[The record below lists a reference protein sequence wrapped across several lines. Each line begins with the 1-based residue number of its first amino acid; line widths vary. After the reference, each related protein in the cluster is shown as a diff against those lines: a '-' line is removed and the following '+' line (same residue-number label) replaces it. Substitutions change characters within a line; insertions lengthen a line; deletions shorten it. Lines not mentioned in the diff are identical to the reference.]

1 MKRSHV
7 LTSLA
12 AATVAP
18 SFARAADVPSLK
30 IGWVATFSGGLLEL
44 AGKAADAAVAA
55 FFKEHGDTV
64 AGRKIEILKRD
75 DGGVAPETA
84 KRLAQELVVNNQVD
98 FLMGLT
104 VSPNAFGVAA
114 VSTQAKVPLFITN
127 ASALGILEHNPYSAR
142 LSYSEAQLTY
152 PLARWAVKNNLK
164 NVYSI
169 VLDLAP
175 GIDAATSFEAAYAA
189 AGGTVLGQVRVPITA
204 NDYSPYV
211 QRIRDAKPQAVFA
224 FLTTFG
230 HPFLR
235 AWEAAGGA
243 KSGIKLLATGDLT
256 NESGGLQGLGDSSIG
271 LFTSMNYS
279 AAHRS
284 ALNSQ
289 LTRDMRA
296 ADPAILTP
304 DFYSVATYDALHAIV
319 LATAAQ
325 KGVLNADRTMEL
337 VKGMKFESARGP
349 IVIDPQTR
357 DIDQNVYIRRVDKV
371 NGQLQ
376 NTELAVYPM
385 VRDPDE
391 K

>member
-1 MKRSHV
+1 MKRSQV
-7 LTSLA
+7 IGSLA

-18 SFARAADVPSLK
+18 RLARAADAKPIRV
-30 IGWVATFSGGLLEL
+30 GWVATFSGGLLEL

-84 KRLAQELVVNNQVD
+84 KRLAQELVVGSQVD

-104 VSPNAFGVAA
+104 VSPNAMGVAA
-114 VSTQAKVPLFITN
+114 ISTQAKVPLFITN
-127 ASALGILEHNPYSAR
+127 ASALGILEPNPYAAR
-142 LSYSEAQLTY
+142 FSYSEAQLTY

-164 NVYSI
+164 SVYSI

-230 HPFLR
+230 EPFLR
-235 AWEAAGGA
+235 AWQAAGGDR
-243 KSGIKLLATGDLT
+243 SGIKLLATGDLT
-256 NESGGLQGLGDSSIG
+256 NESGGLQGLGDASIG
-271 LFTSMNYS
+271 LYTSMNYS
-279 AAHRS
+279 AAHAS
-284 ALNSQ
+284 ALNRQ
-289 LTRDMRA
+289 LTRDMHA
-296 ADPAILTP
+296 ADPNILTP
-304 DFYSVATYDALHAIV
+304 DFYSVATYDALHAIFM
-319 LATAAQ
+319 AASAQ
-325 KGVLNADRTMEL
+325 NGNLNPDRTMEL
-337 VKGMKFESARGP
+337 VRGMKFESPRGP
-349 IVIDPQTR
+349 IVIDAQTR

-371 NGQLQ
+371 DGHLQ
-376 NTELAVYPM
+376 NTEISVDPM

>member
-1 MKRSHV
+1 MKRSQV
-7 LTSLA
+7 LSALG
-12 AATVAP
+12 AATLAP
-18 SFARAADVPSLK
+18 RLARAADAPPLR

-84 KRLAQELVVNNQVD
+84 KRLAQELVVNNKVD

-104 VSPNAFGVAA
+104 VSPNAMGVAA

-127 ASALGILEHNPYSAR
+127 ASALGILERNPYAAR
-142 LSYSEAQLTY
+142 FSYSEAQLTY

-164 NVYSI
+164 SVYSI
-169 VLDLAP
+169 VLDLNP
-175 GIDAATSFEAAYAA
+175 GIDAATSFEAAYTA

-235 AWEAAGGA
+235 AWQAAGGD
-243 KSGIKLLATGDLT
+243 KTGIKLLATGDLT
-256 NESGGLQGLGDSSIG
+256 NESGGLEGLGDAAIG
-271 LFTSMNYS
+271 LYTSMNYS

-284 ALNSQ
+284 RLNAQ
-289 LTRDMRA
+289 LTRDMAA
-296 ADPAILTP
+296 ADPAIRTP
-304 DFYSVATYDALHAIV
+304 DFYSVATYDALHAIYMV
-319 LATAAQ
+319 AAAQ
-325 KGVLNADRTMEL
+325 NGTLNPDRTMEL

-349 IVIDPQTR
+349 IVIDAQTR

-371 NGQLQ
+371 GGQLQ
-376 NTELAVYPM
+376 NTEIAVYPM

>member
-7 LTSLA
+7 LSSLA
-12 AATVAP
+12 AATLAP
-18 SFARAADVPSLK
+18 RLVSAADLPPLRV
-30 IGWVATFSGGLLEL
+30 GWVATFSGGLLEL

-84 KRLAQELVVNNQVD
+84 KRLAQELVVGSKVD

-104 VSPNAFGVAA
+104 VSPNAMGVALT
-114 VSTQAKVPLFITN
+114 STQAKVPLFITN

-142 LSYSEAQLTY
+142 FSYTEAQLTY

-164 NVYSI
+164 SVYSI

-175 GIDAATSFEAAYAA
+175 GIDAASSFEAAYTA

-230 HPFLR
+230 QPFLR
-235 AWEAAGGA
+235 AWIAAGGD
-243 KSGIKLLATGDLT
+243 KSGVKLLATGDLT
-256 NESGGLQGLGDSSIG
+256 NESGGLQGLGDASIG
-271 LFTSMNYS
+271 LYTSMNYS
-279 AAHRS
+279 AVHS
-284 ALNSQ
+284 SPLNRQ
-289 LTRDMRA
+289 LTRDMSA
-296 ADPAILTP
+296 ADPGIRTP
-304 DFYSVATYDALHAIV
+304 DFYSVATYDALNAIFT
-319 LATAAQ
+319 LAKAQ
-325 KGVLNADRTMEL
+325 NGALSPDRSMEL
-337 VKGMKFESARGP
+337 LKGMKFESARGP
-349 IVIDPQTR
+349 IVIDAQTR

-371 NGQLQ
+371 KGTLQ
-376 NTELAVYPM
+376 NTEIAVEPM